1 MPAKDVHDHLE
12 QHHEIDHHE
21 EDHEQ
26 RPEKLSEAQDHAHA
40 PLGMVRRR
48 GPVQPVLYHAPRY
61 PWRPVASFERM
72 RLVADT
78 KIVLPDSEIPR
89 SWYNILAD
97 APHPPPPPP
106 PPPPAAA
113 APGHR
118 AADRA
123 RRPGAAVPHGS
134 DPAGGLDRPRD
145 PDPRRG

>member
-61 PWRPVASFERM
+61 PWRPVASSERR
-72 RLVADT
+72 RLGPDT
-78 KIVLPDSEIPR
+78 KIVLPDSKTRP
-89 SWYNILAD
+89 SWSTTLA
-97 APHPPPPPP
+97 AAPPPP
-106 PPPPAAA
+106 
-113 APGHR
+113 
-118 AADRA
+118 
-123 RRPGAAVPHGS
+123 
-134 DPAGGLDRPRD
+134 
-145 PDPRRG
+145 